1 MDCSMYL
8 MLPTYLSSPQS
19 LSLSVAPFSSLPL
32 APIQHYTL
40 YLLGTDCC
48 HHSQSYLSPV
58 IKLMTW
64 TCN

>member
-8 MLPTYLSSPQS
+8 MLPYLTYLSVAVESALS

-40 YLLGTDCC
+40 YL
-48 HHSQSYLSPV
+48 
-58 IKLMTW
+58 
-64 TCN
+64 

>member
-1 MDCSMYL
+1 MDCYMYL
-8 MLPTYLSSPQS
+8 MLPYLTY
-19 LSLSVAPFSSLPL
+19 LSVAPFSSLPL